1 MKYERMIEN
10 LERNLKKEANIAVK
24 AMFIES
30 IKTKECNY
38 THVLFKNE
46 KNFNF
51 FEALIIDNDKYYNI
65 VIPTNKRDTNYLV
78 DYLSMI
84 KDRWELIVE
93 RNKDGTIFDDY
104 LCCTHLG
111 MEDDQKKIFEDIIKK
126 Y

>member
-10 LERNLKKEANIAVK
+10 LERNLKKETNLDLK
-24 AMFIES
+24 AFFTDS
-30 IKTKECNY
+30 IKTEECNY
-38 THVLFKNE
+38 THVIFRNA

-51 FEALIIDNDKYYNI
+51 LQALIIDNERYFNI
-65 VIPTNKRDTNYLV
+65 VIPTNKRDTNDLV

-84 KDRWELIVE
+84 KGRWELIVE

>member
-51 FEALIIDNDKYYNI
+51 FEALIIDNARYFNI
-65 VIPTNKRDTNYLV
+65 VIPTKGNTNDLV

-93 RNKDGTIFDDY
+93 KNKDGTVFDDY
-104 LCCTHLG
+104 IFCTHLG

-126 Y
+126 F